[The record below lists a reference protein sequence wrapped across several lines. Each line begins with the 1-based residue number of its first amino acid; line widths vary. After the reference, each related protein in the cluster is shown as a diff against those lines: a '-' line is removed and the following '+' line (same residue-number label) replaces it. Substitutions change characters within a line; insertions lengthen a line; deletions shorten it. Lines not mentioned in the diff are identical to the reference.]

1 MFRARPKKA
10 RRSRYRVFYRL
21 TRSVPAVIAGVLLL
35 AVIVGA
41 TLTYKRFDDFVAAT
55 TGRHINPIGEVV
67 QAIDP
72 PAGTIAYKLKHGQP
86 VNILL
91 LGMGGEQND
100 APYLTDSIMAV
111 SIDPTTNRVMMAS
124 IPRDLTVHMNLQSN
138 PQRIWTQKINA
149 AYEVPYTNIICCVAS
164 QYSGANGGGYAAE
177 HEVSK
182 VTGLTFDRYIA
193 VDFVA
198 FRDMV
203 NALGGVDVCLSG
215 PLDDY
220 EYPDYKNGF
229 IRGGIHY
236 KAGCQHLNGEQALQI
251 ARSRHAVEPEQS
263 SDFGRAKRQ
272 QDIMQAIKKKAT
284 TVNGF
289 AKAPQLLDAL
299 QKNIHTDMSVSDMKA
314 IYDKNH
320 VPAWGLLI
328 QGIWAAALVLPR
340 TVKTDVAGNITGYGN
355 LYGNLLDYGDCGLG
369 PTTSQLC
376 ADDQSYGMIHRWLGS
391 IFIDPATLGE
401 KAPVQIANG
410 ANNFGDLNSRVTSML
425 DPTGLQLADP
435 VAHRPSS
442 QTLILDYSGGRFPLT
457 AKWLQNFFGGSVVA
471 ATPSN
476 PAPSPGQQTY
486 GLVVVLGHDYAL
498 RFLGE

>member
-1 MFRARPKKA
+1 MFRARPKRA
-10 RRSRYRVFYRL
+10 RRSRYSVSYRL
-21 TRSVPAVIAGVLLL
+21 TRSFPAAVVAVLLL

-41 TLTYKRFDDFVAAT
+41 TLTYKRFDDFVTAT
-55 TGRHINPIGEVV
+55 TGHHINPIGEVV
-67 QAIDP
+67 QAVEP
-72 PAGTIAYKLKHGQP
+72 SPGTIAYKLKHGQQ

-111 SIDPTTNRVMMAS
+111 TIDPATSRVMMVS

-138 PQRIWTQKINA
+138 PSRVWVQKINA

-164 QYSGANGGGYAAE
+164 QYAGPNGGGLAAE
-177 HEVSK
+177 HEVGK

-203 NALGGVDVCLSG
+203 NALGGVDVCLSTN
-215 PLDDY
+215 LDDY
-220 EYPDYKNGF
+220 EYPDYYNGY

-236 KAGCQHLNGEQALQI
+236 KSGCQHLTGEQALQI

-272 QDIMQAIKKKAT
+272 QDIMEAIKKKAS

-289 AKAPQLLDAL
+289 SKAPQLLDAL
-299 QKNIHTDMSVSDMKA
+299 QKNIHTDMSISDMKA
-314 IYDKNH
+314 IYDWGKNLPDSSIIR
-320 VPAWGLLI
+320 VAM
-328 QGIWAAALVLPR
+328 AAPSGASE
-340 TVKTDVAGNITGYGN
+340 
-355 LYGNLLDYGDCGLG
+355 GNLLDYGDCGLG
-369 PTTSQLC
+369 PSTSQLC
-376 ADDQSYGMIHRWLGS
+376 ADDQTYGMIHKYLGS
-391 IFIDPATLGE
+391 IFIDLGTLGE
-401 KAPVQIANG
+401 KAPVQIMNG
-410 ANNFGDLNSRVTSML
+410 ANNFPGLDSRVTSML

-435 VAHRPSS
+435 ATHRASP
-442 QTLILDYSGGRFPLT
+442 QTLILDYSGGKFPLT
-457 AKWLQNFFGGSVVA
+457 TKWLQSFFGGTVVT
-471 ATPSN
+471 ATPSR

-486 GLVVVLGHDYAL
+486 GLVVVLGHDFAL
-498 RFLGE
+498 HWLGE